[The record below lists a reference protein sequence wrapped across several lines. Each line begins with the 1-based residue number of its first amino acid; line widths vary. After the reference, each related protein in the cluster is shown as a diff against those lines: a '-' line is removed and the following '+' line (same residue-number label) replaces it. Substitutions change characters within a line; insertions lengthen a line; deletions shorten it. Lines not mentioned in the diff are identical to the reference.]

1 MELIPLERSGNGQQ
15 PSSIWGII
23 PIEMRMNMNYS
34 SSISELLYIMRQSFG
49 ESQCESRLDSVN
61 QVGIAPVVA
70 VETSSVVV
78 AVMGVGD
85 PQAGCIR
92 WKLRHI

>member
-1 MELIPLERSGNGQQ
+1 
-15 PSSIWGII
+15 
-23 PIEMRMNMNYS
+23 
-34 SSISELLYIMRQSFG
+34 
-49 ESQCESRLDSVN
+49 VN
-61 QVGIAPVVA
+61 QVGIALVVA